1 LGKFSLRNL
10 HSFCQSIFISLTSLP
25 PFVSSVVAQLDR
37 KNIMA
42 NENKNLAPQKIDDNQ
57 ATFSSMYLIICPIA
71 NVSSGAKSWQIN
83 H

>member
-1 LGKFSLRNL
+1 
-10 HSFCQSIFISLTSLP
+10 
-25 PFVSSVVAQLDR
+25 
-37 KNIMA
+37 MA